1 MAARTI
7 GKRLLDRL
15 GRRRAGPRAIEK
27 TDAEWRA
34 QLADEPYRVLRRKAT
49 ERPFTG
55 SYVHPGRDGVYRCA
69 GCDSPLFGADAQ
81 FDSGTGW
88 PSFTAVVPESVE
100 LRRDFSAG
108 IPRTEALCRSCGGH
122 LGHLFRDG
130 PGPDRSRYCI
140 NACALTHE
148 DADASAPDPGPL
160 P

>member
-1 MAARTI
+1 MSST
-7 GKRLLDRL
+7 K
-15 GRRRAGPRAIEK
+15 IEK
-27 TDAEWRA
+27 SEQQWLEELGPERYA
-34 QLADEPYRVLRRKAT
+34 VLREKGT
-49 ERPFTG
+49 ERAFTG
-55 SYVHPGRDGVYRCA
+55 NYWDSKDDGVYRCRA
-69 GCDSPLFGADAQ
+69 CGAKLFDANTK

-140 NACALTHE
+140 NACALKHE